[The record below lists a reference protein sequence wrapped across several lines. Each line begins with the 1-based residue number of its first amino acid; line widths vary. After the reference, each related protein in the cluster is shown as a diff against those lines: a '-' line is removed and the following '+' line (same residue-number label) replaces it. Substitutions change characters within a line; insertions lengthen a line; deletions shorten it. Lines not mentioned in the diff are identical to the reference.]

1 MTEVSAHGPIQRMVV
16 LGDSIAYGICAHE
29 PSNEWNQVLATLL
42 RRFQEEP
49 LTVFNRGL
57 PAGVISPRC
66 PGYVQSAKPSLLER
80 YQRHC
85 IALYPDLV
93 IIAEGLN
100 DMRSGM
106 SVQDY
111 AADLE
116 TIVTDIQAQ
125 TTALVVL
132 VGIYHQVYGR
142 GGNDP
147 ATSPI
152 WTKWNHEI
160 AKVYNLA
167 IRLIAHKHH
176 ALFVDALA
184 VLGGADWVLHPDA
197 VHLNDLGHVLIGNAI
212 FQEITVHSRSL
223 AKQTL
228 RVIDENQV
236 TTLNTGGSDTD
247 EEVQRLW
254 AAALER
260 YAEQERTSITSNTRP
275 P

>member
-1 MTEVSAHGPIQRMVV
+1 MKESSSLGSFQRMVV
-16 LGDSIAYGICAHE
+16 LGDSIAYGMCAYE
-29 PSNEWNQVLATLL
+29 PANEWNQVAATLL
-42 RRFQEEP
+42 RKFQDTP

-66 PGYVQSAKPSLLER
+66 PGYAQSAKPSLLER
-80 YQRHC
+80 YHRHC
-85 IALYPDLV
+85 IALKPDLV
-93 IIAEGLN
+93 IIGEGLN

-125 TTALVVL
+125 TNALVVL
-132 VGIYHQVYGR
+132 VGIYHQIYGK

-147 ATSPI
+147 ATTPI
-152 WTKWNHEI
+152 WTKWNHDL

-167 IRLIAHKHH
+167 IRLIAQKHQ
-176 ALFVDALA
+176 ALFVDGLA
-184 VLGGADWVLHPDA
+184 VLDGADWVLHPDA

-212 FQEITVHSRSL
+212 FQQIATHSRNL
-223 AKQTL
+223 AQKTL
-228 RVIDENQV
+228 RIIDEKQV
-236 TTLNTGGSDTD
+236 TTLNTGGTDTD
-247 EEVQRLW
+247 EEIQRLW

-260 YAEQERTSITSNTRP
+260 YAEQERSSSASTAT
-275 P
+275 